1 MVRRRRDEPH
11 TWCAV
16 ARFGNPGVH
25 LVARQLAAFAG
36 LGTLRHF
43 YLNVVSIHQIFTGYT
58 KAARCH
64 LFDCRTLRV
73 AVGQHHVAF
82 GVFATFAS
90 VALAADAVHRH
101 GEGFVGFG
109 ADRAIA
115 HGAGGKPFHDVAHRF
130 DFVDRHG
137 HRRRRECK
145 QATQCGEHFALVVY
159 RRGVFFKQVVAAFA
173 GGVLQAIHGFGVKQ
187 MVFAFATPLVFAA
200 EF

>member
-1 MVRRRRDEPH
+1 MVRRRRNEPH
-11 TWCAV
+11 TRCAV

-43 YLNVVSIHQIFTGYT
+43 DLNVVGIHQIFTGYT

-82 GVFATFAS
+82 GVFAAFAG
-90 VALAADAVHRH
+90 VALAADAVHGH
-101 GEGFVGFG
+101 GECFVGFG
-109 ADRAIA
+109 ADRAIT
-115 HGAGGKPFHDVAHRF
+115 HRTGGKPFHDVAYRF
-130 DFVDRHG
+130 HFVNRHG
-137 HRRRRECK
+137 HRSRRERK
-145 QATQCGEHFALVVY
+145 QTAQCGEHFALVIH
-159 RRGVFFKQVVAAFA
+159 RRGVFFKQVVAPFA